1 MVSIGAK
8 VTPVSATSS
17 SASRVGVGN
26 RLGGNVVSRNNLS
39 ASANGSIES
48 QLKRASEQNQQYLNE
63 AKELYQPYADAGL
76 TSLDEYMRLLMGGVD
91 GLSEDQ
97 NFQDLQDLAERK
109 VMANRATSGLLRSG
123 ATASAL
129 DDTILQFANQY
140 YGNRLGQLKEGV
152 SLGYNTTG
160 SQASILEK
168 LGADT
173 TDLASALA
181 NIQMTREGM
190 ANELEAANTT
200 AAANKYAATNSG
212 GLFGG
217 GGFLGLGIHF

>member
-1 MVSIGAK
+1 MVASISRFNLPTVAGAR
-8 VTPVSATSS
+8 TTSS
-17 SASRVGVGN
+17 SPT
-26 RLGGNVVSRNNLS
+26 
-39 ASANGSIES
+39 GSNIES
-48 QLKRASEQNQQYLNE
+48 QLTRASEQNKQYLTE
-63 AKELYQPYADAGL
+63 AKELYEPYAKAGL
-76 TSLDEYMRLLMGGVD
+76 SSLDEYMNMLMGGVD
-91 GLSEDQ
+91 SLSGDK

-109 VMANRATSGLLRSG
+109 VMSNRAVSGLLRSG

-140 YGNRLGQLKEGV
+140 YGNRLGQFKEGV

-168 LGADT
+168 LGADS

-190 ANELEAANTT
+190 ANELKAADTT
-200 AAANKYAATNSG
+200 AAANKYAATHSG

>member
-1 MVSIGAK
+1 MVSISSR
-8 VTPVSATSS
+8 VTPVSSINRTT
-17 SASRVGVGN
+17 ASRISAIPIT
-26 RLGGNVVSRNNLS
+26 SRNNLT
-39 ASANGSIES
+39 ATANGSIEG
-48 QLKRASEQNQQYLNE
+48 QLRRATEQNKQYLEE

-109 VMANRATSGLLRSG
+109 VMSNRAVSGLLRSG
-123 ATASAL
+123 STASAL

-168 LGADT
+168 MGIGA
-173 TDLASALA
+173 TDLATAPA
-181 NIQMTREGM
+181 NVQMTREGM
-190 ANELEAANTT
+190 ANELSAANTT
-200 AAANKYAATNSG
+200 AAANKYAAENTG
-212 GLFGG
+212 GLFGH
-217 GGFLGLGIHF
+217 GGFLGLGF